1 MSLKKGCIALVP
13 VGKVPET
20 ALRIVVAQILA
31 HFNLPAD
38 ILSPLENPEYAF
50 DMRRQQ
56 YNAGTIIKT
65 LESMPFKQYGK
76 VLAML
81 NVDIF
86 IPIFTH
92 VLGEAQEGGKYALA
106 SMFRLRK
113 GPDGYNP
120 SMSKILERLAKV
132 ALHELGHLFEV
143 VHCADDKCIMHFS
156 GNLQDLDAINL
167 NFCSYCSKYLAEST
181 QKDRKRYG
189 NPGNDRPL

>member
-1 MSLKKGCIALVP
+1 MSPKKGCIAVVP
-13 VGKVPET
+13 VGNVPAT
-20 ALRIVVAQILA
+20 ALRTVEAKILA
-31 HFNLPAD
+31 HFSLPAD
-38 ILSPLENPEYAF
+38 ILSPLENPEIAF
-50 DMRRQQ
+50 DKRRGQ

-65 LESMPFKQYGK
+65 FESMPFGEYGK
-76 VLAML
+76 VLAIL

-92 VLGEAQEGGKYALA
+92 VLGEAQEGGRYALA

-156 GNLQDLDAINL
+156 GNLKDLDAINL
-167 NFCSYCSKYLAEST
+167 NFCSYCSMYLAEST
-181 QKDRKRYG
+181 QKDSK
-189 NPGNDRPL
+189 NPLGGEP

>member
-1 MSLKKGCIALVP
+1 MSPKKGCIAVVP
-13 VGKVPET
+13 VGNVPEA
-20 ALRIVVAQILA
+20 ALRTVVAQILV

-50 DMRRQQ
+50 DMRRRQ
-56 YNAGTIIKT
+56 YNAATIIKT
-65 LESMPFKQYGK
+65 FESMPFREYGK
-76 VLAML
+76 VLAIL

-92 VLGEAQEGGKYALA
+92 VLGEAQEGGRYALA

-113 GPDGYNP
+113 GPDGHNP
-120 SMSKILERLAKV
+120 SMSNILERLAKV

-167 NFCSYCSKYLAEST
+167 NFCSYCLRYLSESI
-181 QKDRKRYG
+181 QKDLKRYG
-189 NPGNDRPL
+189 NPGNDRRL